1 MLHLF
6 NVFVLLIHLLIKS
19 VDGFILECVIT
30 VLGVKLLN
38 ERLQLLL
45 LGLYVDGIA
54 FEVLVLLFL

>member
-1 MLHLF
+1 M
-6 NVFVLLIHLLIKS
+6 LIHLLIES